1 MLAVLG
7 KLAYA
12 RGFATGE
19 ILQYR
24 FGIGAVLLLIWF
36 AALDRSVLRA
46 SPKTLLKAVFLGA
59 ALYPVQ
65 SIAFM
70 ACRYGLVFCSVRRSL
85 EPKEMAICSSTRSMP

>member
-1 MLAVLG
+1 VGSIAGIVCAVCSAVCFGMLAVLG

-46 SPKTLLKAVFLGA
+46 SPKH
-59 ALYPVQ
+59 
-65 SIAFM
+65 
-70 ACRYGLVFCSVRRSL
+70 C
-85 EPKEMAICSSTRSMP
+85 